1 MKCPIVKNHRLSIV
15 AALSLV
21 LASALGASEPTINIV
36 PPDGIYH
43 GKTYAEW
50 SADATQLS
58 LEHPLEGHPALNTP
72 DFDPRSG
79 QRGAVWFLGGPLET
93 AERSIKVPA
102 GKALFLILINVECS
116 SVEPVESGFHGDTE
130 AEQRTLAKFWADHIV
145 NVACVIDGAAVA
157 NIGDFRFSSPQ
168 FSFEAPTPWLFGDV
182 GGTGTSVADGYSL
195 LLEPLP
201 KGEHTIHF
209 TGVFRFTVEQDGF
222 DGEIAVD
229 MTYHIN
235 AD

>member
-1 MKCPIVKNHRLSIV
+1 MNYPILKLNRLGML
-15 AALSLV
+15 AALSLFLV
-21 LASALGASEPTINIV
+21 SVVGASESTINVV
-36 PPDGIYH
+36 PPDATYH

-50 SADATQLS
+50 SADAMKLS

-72 DFDPRSG
+72 DFDARSG
-79 QRGAVWFLGGPLET
+79 QRGEVWFLGGPLEP

-116 SVEPVESGFHGDTE
+116 SLEPVESGFHGDTE
-130 AEQRTLAKFWADHIV
+130 AEQRALAKLWADHIV
-145 NVACVIDGAAVA
+145 NVACAIDGASVA
-157 NIGDFRFSSPQ
+157 NIGDYRVSSTQ
-168 FSFEAPTPWLFGDV
+168 FTFTAPSPWLFGDV
-182 GGTGTSVADGYSL
+182 GGTGTSVADGYYV

-209 TGVFRFTVEQDGF
+209 IGVFRFTIEQDGF
-222 DGEIAVD
+222 DGEITVD